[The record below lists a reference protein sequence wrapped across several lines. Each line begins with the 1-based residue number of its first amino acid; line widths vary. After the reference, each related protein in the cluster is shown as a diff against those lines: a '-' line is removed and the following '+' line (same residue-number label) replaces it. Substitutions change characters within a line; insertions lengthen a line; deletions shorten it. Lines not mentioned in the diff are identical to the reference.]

1 MADYM
6 RALKWPVLTWIVLDA
21 LYYVADKI
29 YAPAG
34 QLFTPDVAAITAV
47 IFGIWG
53 GSKIVEFKGKYW
65 DALGAGVVLGVLCF
79 GLCIVTGFGAQL
91 GVYMG
96 LMNLSGAL
104 IGGGYALTR

>member
-6 RALKWPVLTWIVLDA
+6 RALKWPVLTWILLDA
-21 LYYVADKI
+21 IYFVMDKV

-34 QLFTPDVAAITAV
+34 QLFTPDIAALTALV
-47 IFGIWG
+47 FGLWG

-65 DALGAGVVLGVLCF
+65 DAAGAGIVLGVLCF
-79 GLCIVTGFGAQL
+79 ILCIAGGFGAQL

-96 LMNLSGAL
+96 IMNLSGAL
-104 IGGGYALTR
+104 IGGGWALTK